1 MRYDLDRG
9 HILENK
15 MRSWQVFLVAFFS
28 SATCLGQSPSLGL
41 DCPVRYDSP
50 TPMSLPSLIDEEI
63 IDILRNARRCLEILD
78 LVCAEAVIG
87 DLTQADLD
95 PTALGA
101 FLMVR
106 GDIAS
111 LSEDFSA
118 AENAYQNVLGITGLQ
133 TQVRQ
138 GAVIRLGIVYLR
150 QGRYVLL
157 LRHVSETECDDRSD
171 ELAFLEASAY
181 FELDNFSSALTALN
195 RALEVRAVTG
205 GIIPENWH
213 LLQAAIQQATAP
225 DERLCETA
233 NTAATIIPTEQCY
246 TAEEFREIEQL
257 GKTIPCTGTARTR
270 RYGVPAIEC
279 SGF

>member
-1 MRYDLDRG
+1 
-9 HILENK
+9 
-15 MRSWQVFLVAFFS
+15 MRSWQFFLVVLFS
-28 SATCLGQSPSLGL
+28 SATCLAQSPSVGL
-41 DCPVRYDSP
+41 DCPVRYDTP
-50 TPMSLPSLIDEEI
+50 TPISLSSLIDDEI
-63 IDILRNARRCLEILD
+63 VDMLRNARRCLEILD

-87 DLTQADLD
+87 DLVQDDLD
-95 PTALGA
+95 PTALGV

-106 GDIAS
+106 GDIAA
-111 LSEDFSA
+111 LSQDFSA
-118 AENAYQNVLGITGLQ
+118 AENDYQNLLAITGLQ
-133 TQVRQ
+133 TQIRQ
-138 GAVIRLGIVYLR
+138 GAVTRLGIVYMR
-150 QGRYVLL
+150 QGRHVLL

-181 FELDNFSSALTALN
+181 FELDNFTSALGALN

-205 GIIPENWH
+205 GIVPENWR

-233 NTAATIIPTEQCY
+233 NTAATIIPIEQCY

-257 GKTIPCTGTARTR
+257 GKNIPCTATARTR
-270 RYGVPAIEC
+270 RYGIPAIEC